1 MSFEE
6 RLIEEVNSFRRNPTG
21 YCEKLKKNKQYFKGD
36 NIWRNPKCA
45 IETVEGVKAFDD
57 AIDFLRK
64 KTTKSAHELSVSKGL
79 TSIAK
84 DFLKAFKG
92 SPTANV
98 PLEPVI
104 EKYGAFKGNFRRF
117 VQFGG
122 FSPELVVIN
131 LIVGDG
137 DPSRA
142 NRETLLLPDLE
153 KIGVAYGEHET
164 MKHCSVIVVA
174 TKFENKLD
182 PED

>member
-6 RLIEEVNSFRRNPTG
+6 RLIEEVNLFRRNPTG

-36 NIWRNPKCA
+36 NIWRHPKCA

-122 FSPELVVIN
+122 FSPEQKQQWQN
-131 LIVGDG
+131 PPNTFLIQPIFEHPIHLLFLHHYLLSV
-137 DPSRA
+137 P
-142 NRETLLLPDLE
+142 LLLYLPHL
-153 KIGVAYGEHET
+153 
-164 MKHCSVIVVA
+164 
-174 TKFENKLD
+174 
-182 PED
+182 PP